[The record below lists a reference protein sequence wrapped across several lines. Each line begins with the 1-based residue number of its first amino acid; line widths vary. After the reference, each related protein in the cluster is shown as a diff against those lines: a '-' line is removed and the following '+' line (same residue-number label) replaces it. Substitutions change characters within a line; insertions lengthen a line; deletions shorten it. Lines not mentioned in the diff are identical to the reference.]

1 MTNYETYISRD
12 FLLFTSG
19 LVICIA
25 WTLLIAVGMVI
36 AHIGAELALHEGI
49 SSGQL
54 QLTALR

>member
-1 MTNYETYISRD
+1 MTNHDTNISRD

-19 LVICIA
+19 FVICIA
-25 WTLLIAVGMVI
+25 WILLIAVGMVF

-49 SSGQL
+49 SYGQL